1 MSSATAGVLHPE
13 FEHITTDH
21 LPEYRST
28 GVLLRHRKTGCEVY
42 HVVNDDRENLFAF
55 AFKTLPPDS
64 TGVAHILE
72 HTVLCGSQDFP
83 LKDPFLL
90 LLKGSMSTFLNA
102 FTFPDK
108 TVYPASSTV
117 EKDLFNIMRVY
128 GDAVFFPLLKREMS
142 QQEGHRLQFD
152 GKGNLELTG
161 VVLNEMKGAYAT
173 HDAIASEWAYRS
185 LFPDTPYAND
195 SGGDPQQIPK
205 LTYDQFVAFHRTYY
219 HPSNTR
225 VFLYGNIPTERY
237 LAFLHDTFLSRFDRL
252 SVEFPVPLQPRWQ
265 SPRDLQRTFPVD
277 SSDQCERQSSVTLNW
292 LLCPVTEQRDVL
304 AVGILSEILLGHSGS
319 PLQKVIVESELGE
332 DLSAPTGLETEL
344 LELVFSVGMRGTDPH
359 HKEAIEELVLDELRR
374 LRDDGIPP
382 DIVTGALRKV
392 EFRNREIR
400 GGGPFGLR
408 LMRRALRGWLHGAPP
423 EGSLRF
429 NDDFEQI
436 KAGLEADP
444 RYFEQLIDR
453 YLLNNPHRT
462 TLVVTPDAEHSAREQ
477 QEYRSRLA
485 EVERSLDDGVRS
497 RIENDQ
503 QRLAE
508 YQEAPDSPQ
517 DVARIP
523 FLERTD
529 VPREIERIDCEA
541 LNLEGVDVYR
551 HDVFT
556 NGVVYVDLAFALDDL
571 PLELLP
577 AVPFF
582 TTAVTECG
590 LAGMSYDQLSTQL
603 ALSCGGFTARCE
615 VGCHADNPDRIV
627 PLLFFRLKAL
637 EEALPDAIGLATRI
651 MLEADFSNLR
661 RIHDMVTE
669 SRNDIRSAVIPAGH
683 AYSMTRAAA
692 VLSPTA
698 AVEEQW
704 KGISQLFYLIS
715 HTGEE
720 GTARLSGAL
729 NVLRD
734 HVINQARLKIGLT
747 CDAAAAPQALEQV
760 GRLVTSLPAGSPL
773 GPLSLFADGPGAGA
787 SSAGTANRARM
798 ESLLVPSQV
807 NYVARALRG
816 SPIGTEQQTAEILLG
831 HLMSTGPLWE
841 IIRMKG
847 GAYGAF
853 GSSRGAEQVFV
864 FGSYRDP
871 HITAT
876 LAAFRSALEFF
887 SSSAID
893 DRGLDLAVLG
903 TVGGE
908 LRPFA
913 PGERG
918 LVNFRRILYRVHDDI
933 RQAKRDAM
941 IAITPERL
949 RAAAERLAGNDASAA
964 VVVMGGRDAIEQAAA
979 DFPDLLRVSVEVPV

>member
-1 MSSATAGVLHPE
+1 MISVSAHKLHPA
-13 FEHITTDH
+13 FDLISTDT

-28 GVLLRHRKTGCEVY
+28 GVLLRHRATGCEVY

-72 HTVLCGSQDFP
+72 HTVLCGSRDFP

-128 GDAVFFPLLKREMS
+128 GDAVFFPLLKREMF

-152 GKGNLELTG
+152 ADGKLELTG
-161 VVLNEMKGAYAT
+161 VVLNEMKGAYST

-185 LFPDTPYAND
+185 LFPDTPYTND
-195 SGGDPQQIPK
+195 SGGDPQRIPD
-205 LTYDQFVAFHRTYY
+205 LTYEDFVAFHRTYY

-225 VFLYGNIPTERY
+225 IFLYGNIPTERY
-237 LAFLHDTFLSRFDRL
+237 LAFLHDTFLSRFERL
-252 SVEFPVPLQPRWQ
+252 SVDFPVPLQPRWNA
-265 SPRDLQRTFPVD
+265 PRELRRTFPVD
-277 SSDQCERQSSVTLNW
+277 SPDQSERQSSVTVNW

-304 AVGILSEILLGHSGS
+304 EASILSEILLGHSGS
-319 PLQKVIVESELGE
+319 PLQKVIVESQLGE

-344 LELVFSVGMRGTDPH
+344 LELVFSVGMRGTDAEH
-359 HKEAIEELVLDELRR
+359 REAIEELILGELRR
-374 LRDDGIPP
+374 LRDEGIPR

-400 GGGPFGLR
+400 GGGPMGLR
-408 LMRRALRGWLHGAPP
+408 LMRRALRGWLHGAAP
-423 EGSLRF
+423 EASLRF
-429 NDDFEQI
+429 NDNFERI
-436 KAGLEADP
+436 KAGAGSDP
-444 RYFEQLIDR
+444 RYFERLIDR
-453 YLLNNPHRT
+453 FLLENPHRS
-462 TLVVTPDAEHSAREQ
+462 TLIVTPDPEHADREERQ
-477 QEYRSRLA
+477 YRSRIEEA
-485 EVERSLDDGVRS
+485 ERSLDDATRGRVES
-497 RIENDQ
+497 EQ

-508 YQEAPDSPQ
+508 YQETPDSPQ

-523 FLERTD
+523 FLERSD
-529 VPREIERIDCEA
+529 VPREIERIDYEA
-541 LNLEGVDVYR
+541 LQQEDVQIYR
-551 HDVFT
+551 HDLFT
-556 NGVVYVDLAFALDDL
+556 NGIVYVDLAFALDDL
-571 PLELLP
+571 PAELMP

-590 LAGMSYDQLSTQL
+590 LPGVSYDQLSTQL
-603 ALSCGGFTARCE
+603 ALSCGGFGARCE
-615 VGCHADNPDRIV
+615 VGCHADNPDRVV

-637 EEALPDAIGLATRI
+637 QAALPDAVDLATRI
-651 MLEADFSNLR
+651 MLDADFQNRR

-669 SRNDIRSAVIPAGH
+669 ARNDMRSAVIPSGH

-692 VLSPTA
+692 ALSPAA

-704 KGISQLFYLIS
+704 KGVSQLFYLVERS
-715 HTGEE
+715 GDA
-720 GTARLSGAL
+720 GTANLSRAL
-729 NVLRD
+729 CALRD
-734 HVINQARLKIGLT
+734 HVINRARLKISVT
-747 CDAAAAPQALEQV
+747 CDTAATPAALEQIN
-760 GRLVTSLPAGSPL
+760 RLVTALPNGSPL
-773 GPLSLFADGPGAGA
+773 GPLTPFAAGNG
-787 SSAGTANRARM
+787 SRM
-798 ESLLVPSQV
+798 ESLVVPSQV

-841 IIRMKG
+841 TIRMKG

-871 HITAT
+871 HISAT
-876 LAAFRSALEFF
+876 LEAFRSALQFF
-887 SSSAID
+887 SGTPID

-918 LVNFRRILYRVHDDI
+918 LVNFRRILYRVSDEI
-933 RQAKRDAM
+933 RQAKRSAM
-941 IAITPERL
+941 ISITPERL
-949 RAAAERLAGNDASAA
+949 RTAAERLAANDASAA
-964 VVVMGGRDAIEQAAA
+964 VVVMGGRDAIERAAA
-979 DFPDLLRVSVEVPV
+979 DYPDLLRATVEVPV

>member
-1 MSSATAGVLHPE
+1 MSSGNAQELHPA
-13 FEHITTDH
+13 FDLISTDE

-28 GVLLRHRKTGCEVY
+28 GILLRHRGTGCEVY

-72 HTVLCGSQDFP
+72 HTVLCGSRDFP

-128 GDAVFFPLLKREMS
+128 GDAVFFPLLKREMF

-152 GKGNLELTG
+152 ANGNLELTG
-161 VVLNEMKGAYAT
+161 VVLNEMKGAYST

-185 LFPDTPYAND
+185 LFPETPYAND
-195 SGGDPQQIPK
+195 SGGDPQHIPE
-205 LTYDQFVAFHRTYY
+205 LTYDDFVAFHRTYY

-225 VFLYGNIPTERY
+225 VFLYGNIPTERS
-237 LAFLHDTFLSRFDRL
+237 LEFLHDTFLSRFERL
-252 SVEFPVPLQPRWQ
+252 SVDFPVPLQPRWNA
-265 SPRDLQRTFPVD
+265 PRELQRTFPVD
-277 SSDQCERQSSVTLNW
+277 SPNQCERQSSVTLNW
-292 LLCPVTEQRDVL
+292 LLCPATEQREVL
-304 AVGILSEILLGHSGS
+304 AASILSEILLGHSGS
-319 PLQKVIVESELGE
+319 PLQKAIVESELGE

-344 LELVFSVGMRGTDPH
+344 LELVFSVGMRGTDVEH
-359 HKEAIEELVLDELRR
+359 REAIEELILGELRR
-374 LRDDGIPP
+374 LRDEGIPR
-382 DIVTGALRKV
+382 DIITGALRKV

-408 LMRRALRGWLHGAPP
+408 LMRRALRGWLHGASP
-423 EGSLRF
+423 EASLRF
-429 NDDFEQI
+429 NDHFEQI
-436 KAGLEADP
+436 KAEAASDP
-444 RYFEQLIDR
+444 RYFERLIDR
-453 YLLNNPHRT
+453 FLLANPHRS
-462 TLVVTPDAEHSAREQ
+462 TLIVTPDPEHAAREQ
-477 QEYRSRLA
+477 QQYRSRLD
-485 EVERSLDDGVRS
+485 EVERSLDEPTRS
-497 RIENDQ
+497 RIEAEQ

-508 YQEAPDSPQ
+508 YQETPDSPQ

-529 VPREIERIDCEA
+529 VPREIERIEYEA
-541 LNLEGVDVYR
+541 AQLEDVQIYR
-551 HDVFT
+551 HDLFT
-556 NGVVYVDLAFALDDL
+556 NGIVYVDLAFALDDL
-571 PLELLP
+571 PVELMP

-582 TTAVTECG
+582 TSAVTECG
-590 LAGMSYDQLSTQL
+590 LHGMSYDQLSTEL
-603 ALSCGGFTARCE
+603 ALSCGAFSARCE
-615 VGCHADNPDRIV
+615 VGCHADDPDRVV

-637 EEALPDAIGLATRI
+637 EEALPDAVGLATRI
-651 MLEADFSNLR
+651 MLEADFHNRR

-669 SRNDIRSAVIPAGH
+669 ARNDMRSAVIPSGH
-683 AYSMTRAAA
+683 AYSMNRAAA
-692 VLSPTA
+692 ALSPAA
-698 AVEEQW
+698 AVDEQW
-704 KGISQLFYLIS
+704 KGISQLFYLVER
-715 HTGEE
+715 TGEE
-720 GTARLSGAL
+720 GITELSRAL
-729 NVLRD
+729 CAIRE
-734 HVINQARLKIGLT
+734 HVINRARLKIGVT
-747 CDAAAAPQALEQV
+747 CGAAAGPAALEQI
-760 GRLVTSLPAGSPL
+760 GRLTTSLPGGAPL
-773 GPLSLFADGPGAGA
+773 GPLSPFAAG
-787 SSAGTANRARM
+787 NEVRM
-798 ESLLVPSQV
+798 ESLVVPSQV

-841 IIRMKG
+841 TIRMKG

-871 HITAT
+871 HISAT
-876 LAAFRSALEFF
+876 LAAFRSALEYF
-887 SSSAID
+887 SSTAID
-893 DRGLDLAVLG
+893 ERGLDLAVLG

-908 LRPFA
+908 LRPFS

-918 LVNFRRILYRVHDDI
+918 LVNFRRILYRVSDEI

-941 IAITPERL
+941 ISITPERL
-949 RAAAERLAGNDASAA
+949 RAAAERLAANDASAA
-964 VVVMGGRDAIEQAAA
+964 VVVMGGRDAIERAAA
-979 DFPDLLRVSVEVPV
+979 DYPELLQATVEVPV